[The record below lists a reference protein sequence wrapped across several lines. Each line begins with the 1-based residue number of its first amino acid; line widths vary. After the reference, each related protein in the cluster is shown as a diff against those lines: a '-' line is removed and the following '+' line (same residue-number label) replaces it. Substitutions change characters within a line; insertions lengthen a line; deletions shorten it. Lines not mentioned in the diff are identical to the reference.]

1 MHLEGFW
8 VICTVQILR
17 KNYMKVFHLLTSGK
31 FAPVT
36 SLISGERMSCEC
48 IPVTVQNMVLVAK
61 SKWFNQLCS
70 QQNIVK

>member
-36 SLISGERMSCEC
+36 SLSSGERMSCEC